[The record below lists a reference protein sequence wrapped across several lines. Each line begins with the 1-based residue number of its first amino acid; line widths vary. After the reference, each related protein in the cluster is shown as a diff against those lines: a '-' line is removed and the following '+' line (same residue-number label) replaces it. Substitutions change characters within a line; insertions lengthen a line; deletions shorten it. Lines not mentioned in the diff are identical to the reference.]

1 LPKPSCCAI
10 PGAMATQT
18 KRLGAVAV
26 AFLFFL
32 LLLCPASPARA
43 QHIQLSNLILDNEAG
58 AIAVRFSLAL
68 EEDEPLAA
76 MLKEGAVVALRCQ
89 ASLSRKREYWSD
101 EQIAEAELI
110 SRVRNDALTR
120 EFVVEMPGA
129 PQPARSVNLPALLG
143 LTWNKIAMDLGPF
156 SSLKRGEEYVLELKV
171 TLSHDDVPA
180 WMRWAL
186 FFWSWKVAPAAT
198 YQMEFLY

>member
-1 LPKPSCCAI
+1 MNNRVSLISRASPARRYSA
-10 PGAMATQT
+10 
-18 KRLGAVAV
+18 AVV
-26 AFLFFL
+26 VLLFFL
-32 LLLCPASPARA
+32 LLPASPARA

-76 MLKEGAVVALRCQ
+76 MLKEGAVVALRCR
-89 ASLSRKREYWSD
+89 AALYRKRDLWSD
-101 EQIAEAELI
+101 EQIAETRLV

-120 EFVVEMPGA
+120 EFVVEMPGE
-129 PQPARSVNLPALLG
+129 PQPARSVNLPALLNR
-143 LTWNKIAMDLGPF
+143 TWNKIAMDLGPF

-171 TLSHDDVPA
+171 TLEHDDVPA

>member
-1 LPKPSCCAI
+1 MAI
-10 PGAMATQT
+10 AT

-32 LLLCPASPARA
+32 LLLPSPVRA

-76 MLKEGAVVALRCQ
+76 MLKEGTVVALRCQ
-89 ASLSRKREYWSD
+89 ASLSRKRKYWAD
-101 EQIAEAELI
+101 EQIAEAELV
-110 SRVRNDALTR
+110 SRIRNDALTR
-120 EFVVEMPGA
+120 EFVVEMPGK

-143 LTWNKIAMDLGPF
+143 QTWDKIAMDLGPF

-171 TLSHDDVPA
+171 TLAHDDVPA

-186 FFWSWKVAPAAT
+186 FFWSWKVAPTTT